1 VTFPITVQRVTR
13 DRATGLV
20 KSVNPR
26 LHWVSPRHW
35 RLWSLPR
42 AALTYVLVTDLV
54 AVLVTVMAG
63 LHSTISRN
71 EWVWFAVLTGAS
83 VLHLE
88 AARSIERR
96 RELAVEGVPY
106 TNLKSLWVFTGVL
119 LLPLP
124 LVVALVV
131 IAYTYCWV
139 RVYGEFVWHRKIF
152 SAATFILAS
161 AAAAAVLR
169 AGGLTAAPRV
179 PVGFWSL
186 VIVVAAAAT
195 WWLVNYAMVVGAIL
209 LSTPETNARKALG
222 DLSDQ
227 LVVAAALG
235 LGIAVGAL
243 EASNPWV
250 VPVLMVTVLALHR
263 DLLLPQYQRAART
276 DDKTGLA
283 SPTFWSQVVD
293 AELRRAQLVGGNV
306 GVLMMDVDNF
316 SDINN
321 QYGHPAGDQALQSV
335 VRVVRAEIRR
345 GDLAARWG
353 GDELAVVLP
362 GTTPS
367 ELAMVGE
374 RIRLRL
380 AHTPVTITHAKTA
393 KSVVLDGI
401 TVSMGAA
408 VYPDSGVDVDR
419 LVLAADAA
427 LLAAKEAG
435 RNQIRLATPC
445 TPADENDEPPVPP
458 AIPFQSRPARRRT
471 DIPS

>member
-1 VTFPITVQRVTR
+1 
-13 DRATGLV
+13 
-20 KSVNPR
+20 
-26 LHWVSPRHW
+26 
-35 RLWSLPR
+35 
-42 AALTYVLVTDLV
+42 VLVTDLV
-54 AVLVTVMAG
+54 AVLVTVIAS
-63 LHSTISRN
+63 LHVTISRT
-71 EWVWFAVLTGAS
+71 EWVWFTVLAVAS
-83 VLHLE
+83 LLHLE

-96 RELAVEGVPY
+96 RELAVDGTPY

-124 LVVALVV
+124 LVIALVV

-139 RVYGEFVWHRKIF
+139 RVYEQFVVHRKIF

-161 AAAAAVLR
+161 TGAAAVLR
-169 AGGLTAAPRV
+169 AGGLEIAPRV
-179 PVGFWSL
+179 PTGPWSL

-195 WWLVNYAMVVGAIL
+195 WWLINYAMVVGAIL
-209 LSTPETNARKALG
+209 LSTPDTTARRALG

-263 DLLLPQYQRAART
+263 DLLLPQFQRAART

-283 SPTFWSQVVD
+283 APTFWADVVN
-293 AELRRAQLVGGNV
+293 AELRRAQLIGGNV

-316 SDINN
+316 SEINN
-321 QYGHPAGDQALQSV
+321 TYGHPAGDQALQAV
-335 VRVVRAEIRR
+335 VRVVRTEIRR

-362 GTTPS
+362 GTS
-367 ELAMVGE
+367 AAELESAGE

-380 AHTPVTITHAKTA
+380 AHTPVTITNAKTGTTL
-393 KSVVLDGI
+393 VLEGI
-401 TVSMGAA
+401 TVSMGGA
-408 VYPDSGVDVDR
+408 VYPESGVDVDR

-427 LLAAKEAG
+427 LLEAKEAG
-435 RNQIRLATPC
+435 RNQIRLATPVVVDC
-445 TPADENDEPPVPP
+445 SPEVPP
-458 AIPFQSRPARRRT
+458 AIPFQKGRPTRRRT

>member
-1 VTFPITVQRVTR
+1 VTLPITVHRVTR

-26 LHWVSPRHW
+26 LRWVSPRTW
-35 RLWSLPR
+35 RLWTLPSG
-42 AALTYVLVTDLV
+42 ALAYVLVTDFA
-54 AVLVTVMAG
+54 AVLVTVMAS
-63 LHSTISRN
+63 LHSTVGRN
-71 EWVWFAVLTGAS
+71 EWVWFAVLTTAS
-83 VLHLE
+83 LLHLE

-96 RELAVEGVPY
+96 REIAVEGSPY

-131 IAYTYCWV
+131 IAYLYCWA
-139 RVYGEFVWHRKIF
+139 RVYGQFMWHRKIF
-152 SAATFILAS
+152 SAATFVLAS

-169 AGGLTAAPRV
+169 AGGLSEAPRV
-179 PVGFWSL
+179 PVSFWSL
-186 VIVVAAAAT
+186 VIVVAAATT

-209 LSTPETNARKALG
+209 LSTPETNARRALG
-222 DLSDQ
+222 ELSDQ

-283 SPTFWSQVVD
+283 APTFWSQIVT
-293 AELRRAQLVGGNV
+293 AELRRAELVGGNV
-306 GVLMMDVDNF
+306 GVLMMDIDNF
-316 SDINN
+316 SEINN
-321 QYGHPAGDQALQSV
+321 KYGHPAGDQALQSV
-335 VRVVRAEIRR
+335 VRVVRSEIRR

-353 GDELAVVLP
+353 GDEIAIMLP
-362 GTTPS
+362 GTS
-367 ELAMVGE
+367 SAELAAVGE

-380 AHTPVTITHAKTA
+380 AHMPIPITHAKTA
-393 KSVVLDGI
+393 QNLVLDGM

-435 RNQIRLATPC
+435 RNRLRVATPNEVNN
-445 TPADENDEPPVPP
+445 TEHTEIPA

>member
-1 VTFPITVQRVTR
+1 MTR
-13 DRATGLV
+13 DRETGLV

-26 LHWVSPRHW
+26 LNWVSPSKW

-42 AALTYVLVTDLV
+42 AALAYVLVTDL
-54 AVLVTVMAG
+54 AAALVTVIAG
-63 LHSTISRN
+63 LHSTVSGK
-71 EWVWFAVLTGAS
+71 EWVWFAVLTVAS
-83 VLHLE
+83 ILHLE

-124 LVVALVV
+124 LVVGLAV
-131 IAYTYCWV
+131 IAYTYCWL

-161 AAAAAVLR
+161 AAASAVLR
-169 AGGLTAAPRV
+169 AGGLAAAPRV
-179 PVGFWSL
+179 PVDFLSL
-186 VIVVAAAAT
+186 VVVVSAAAT

-209 LSTPETNARKALG
+209 LSNPETNARAALG
-222 DLSDQ
+222 DLSEQ

-283 SPTFWSQVVD
+283 APTFWSQVVG

-306 GVLMMDVDNF
+306 GILMMDVDNF
-316 SDINN
+316 SEINN
-321 QYGHPAGDQALQSV
+321 KYGHPAGDQALQSV
-335 VRVVRAEIRR
+335 VRVVRSEIRR

-353 GDELAVVLP
+353 GDELAVLLP

-393 KSVVLDGI
+393 KSLVLDGI

-445 TPADENDEPPVPP
+445 APVEETGDPEVPP
-458 AIPFQSRPARRRT
+458 AIPFQTRPARRRT

>member
-1 VTFPITVQRVTR
+1 M
-13 DRATGLV
+13 
-20 KSVNPR
+20 SVNPGLR
-26 LHWVSPRHW
+26 WVSVKRW
-35 RLWSLPR
+35 RLWTLPR
-42 AALTYVLVTDLV
+42 PALAYVLFTDVV
-54 AVLVTVMAG
+54 AVLITITAT
-63 LHSTISRN
+63 LHVSIGRT
-71 EWVWFAVLTGAS
+71 EWVWFAVLTVAS
-83 VLHLE
+83 LLHLE

-96 RELAVEGVPY
+96 RELAAEGVPY

-131 IAYTYCWV
+131 VAYTYCWV
-139 RVYGEFVWHRKIF
+139 RVYGRSVVHRKIF
-152 SAATFILAS
+152 SAATFVLAS
-161 AAAAAVLR
+161 SCASAVLQV
-169 AGGLTAAPRV
+169 GGLENAPRV
-179 PVGFWSL
+179 PSGPWSL

-209 LSTPETNARKALG
+209 LSSPETTARRALG
-222 DLSDQ
+222 DLADQ

-263 DLLLPQYQRAART
+263 DLLLPQFQRAART

-283 SPTFWSQVVD
+283 APTFWASVVS
-293 AELRRAQLVGGNV
+293 AELRRAQLTAGNV
-306 GVLMMDVDNF
+306 GVLMLDVDNF

-321 QYGHPAGDQALQSV
+321 TYGHPAGDQALQAV
-335 VRVVRAEIRR
+335 VRMVRAEIRR

-362 GTTPS
+362 GTSPT
-367 ELAMVGE
+367 ELLSAGE

-380 AHTPVTITHAKTA
+380 SHTPVMITDARTGKT
-393 KSVVLDGI
+393 LTLEGI

-408 VYPDSGVDVDR
+408 VYPESGVDVDR

-427 LLAAKEAG
+427 LLEAKEAG
-435 RNQIRLATPC
+435 RNQIRMATPLE
-445 TPADENDEPPVPP
+445 AVAPP
-458 AIPFQSRPARRRT
+458 AIPFQTVHPTRRRT

>member
-1 VTFPITVQRVTR
+1 MTRVR
-13 DRATGLV
+13 DTGLV
-20 KSVNPR
+20 MSVNPR
-26 LHWVSPRHW
+26 LRWVSPRKW

-42 AALTYVLVTDLV
+42 ASLAYVLVTDLV
-54 AVLVTVMAG
+54 AVLVTVMAS
-63 LHSTISRN
+63 LHLNVSRT
-71 EWVWFAVLTGAS
+71 EWVWFGVLAGAS
-83 VLHLE
+83 LLHLE

-131 IAYTYCWV
+131 IAYTFCWA
-139 RVYGEFVWHRKIF
+139 RVYGQFVWHRKIF

-161 AAAAAVLR
+161 ACASAVLR
-169 AGGLTAAPRV
+169 AGGLENAPRV
-179 PVGFWSL
+179 PVGPWSL
-186 VIVVAAAAT
+186 VIVVAAATT
-195 WWLVNYAMVVGAIL
+195 WWLINYAMVVGAIL
-209 LSTPETNARKALG
+209 LSSPETTARRALG
-222 DLSDQ
+222 ELSDQ

-263 DLLLPQYQRAART
+263 DLLLPQYQRQART

-283 SPTFWSQVVD
+283 APTFWSQVVD

-306 GVLMMDVDNF
+306 GVLMMDVDKF
-316 SDINN
+316 SEINN
-321 QYGHPAGDQALQSV
+321 SYGHPAGDQALQAV
-335 VRVVRAEIRR
+335 VRVVRSEIRR

-362 GTTPS
+362 GTS
-367 ELAMVGE
+367 SAELLSVGE

-380 AHTPVTITHAKTA
+380 AHTPVSITHAKTG
-393 KSVVLDGI
+393 KTLVLDGI
-401 TVSMGAA
+401 RVSMGAA

-435 RNQIRLATPC
+435 RNQICLATPSENGSA
-445 TPADENDEPPVPP
+445 PAAAPP
-458 AIPFQSRPARRRT
+458 AIPLQARPLRRRT